1 MPASTATA
9 PHPHPLAAAAR
20 LVMLALI
27 AVLTLFATRDV
38 GQLWWIALL
47 AVAGLPSLLAP
58 QHRLIAR

>member
-27 AVLTLFATRDV
+27 AILTLFATRDV
-38 GQLWWIALL
+38 AQLWWIALL
-47 AVAGLPSLLAP
+47 AVAGLPSLLP
-58 QHRLIAR
+58 RSTG